1 MDLLI
6 PLPRCELCFPY
17 KALRVTSLSHPLD
30 QLSPCIPLHNMSYID
45 LTPLFLTLS
54 YLTHNIHV

>member
-1 MDLLI
+1 MDPLI

-17 KALRVTSLSHPLD
+17 KALRVTSLSHPVD

-45 LTPLFLTLS
+45 LTPLL
-54 YLTHNIHV
+54 

>member
-6 PLPRCELCFPY
+6 PLPRCEHY
-17 KALRVTSLSHPLD
+17 KALRVTSLSHPVD

-45 LTPLFLTLS
+45 LTPLL
-54 YLTHNIHV
+54 